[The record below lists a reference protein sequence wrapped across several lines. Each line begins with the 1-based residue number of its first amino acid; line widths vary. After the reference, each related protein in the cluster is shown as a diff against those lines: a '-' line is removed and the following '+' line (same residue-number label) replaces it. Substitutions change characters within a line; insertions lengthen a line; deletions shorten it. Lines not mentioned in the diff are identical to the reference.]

1 MCCSIIGNIIDFC
14 IMVVAI
20 IAACISYKEWYSHKT
35 KEYNKLLS
43 QLNERYINNKDIQ
56 TVVKYLRYTEP
67 SDSQPDAYQIDL
79 FLRFFEELGVY
90 LENNSIKKEDVRNFF
105 NYYIEQFFKPEGR
118 GKLLRLRSEYNKWDL
133 HYLETY
139 KKIMGICEKQEK
151 PQDDS
156 NNS

>member
-1 MCCSIIGNIIDFC
+1 MIIANIINLL
-14 IMVVAI
+14 ILLVAL
-20 IAACISYKEWYSHKT
+20 AAFVISVKEWYGHKT

-56 TVVKYLRYTEP
+56 IVVKYLRYTEP

-90 LENNSIKKEDVRNFF
+90 LGNNSIEKEDVENFF
-105 NYYIEQFFKPEGR
+105 NYYLDRFFTTNR
-118 GKLLRLRSEYNKWDL
+118 GKLLRQRSEYKKEDL
-133 HYLETY
+133 PYLETY
-139 KKIMGICEKQEK
+139 KTIMGVCEKQEK

-156 NNS
+156 DNS

>member
-1 MCCSIIGNIIDFC
+1 MFLLI
-14 IMVVAI
+14 VAI

-67 SDSQPDAYQIDL
+67 SDSQPNAYQIDL

-90 LENNSIKKEDVRNFF
+90 LGNNSIEKEDVENFF
-105 NYYIEQFFKPEGR
+105 NYYLNRFFTTNR
-118 GKLLRLRSEYNKWDL
+118 GKLLQQRSEYKKEDL
-133 HYLETY
+133 PYLETY
-139 KKIMGICEKQEK
+139 KMIMGICEKQEN